1 MILKNIFKKNK
12 YFLGEHLGLAYKV
25 LKEVINMNDQNL
37 EVLNVLKSWMIF
49 NQVEDE
55 YLMDALIQEFK
66 EKVFEFKAEYDNL
79 KNVFAVEEAEEKRIH
94 MDSNAKEVLMM
105 FKSWV
110 VFNHPELDPIVNG
123 LIEEFDDNYE
133 AFKVQYD
140 DLKAVF
146 ASTND

>member
-1 MILKNIFKKNK
+1 MR
-12 YFLGEHLGLAYKV
+12 
-25 LKEVINMNDQNL
+25 DQNL
-37 EVLNVLKSWMIF
+37 EVLTILKSYVVF
-49 NQVEDE
+49 NQLEDE

-66 EKVFEFKAEYDNL
+66 EKGFEFKVEYDNL
-79 KNVFAVEEAEEKRIH
+79 KSVFAEKEAEEKRIH

-123 LIEEFDDNYE
+123 LIEEFDDNYD

-146 ASTND
+146 ASTNE

>member
-1 MILKNIFKKNK
+1 
-12 YFLGEHLGLAYKV
+12 
-25 LKEVINMNDQNL
+25 MNDQNL
-37 EVLNVLKSWMIF
+37 EVLNELKSWMIL
-49 NQVEDE
+49 NQLEDE
-55 YLMDALIQEFK
+55 VLMDVLIQEFK
-66 EKVFEFKAEYDNL
+66 EKVFEFKAKYDNL
-79 KNVFAVEEAEEKRIH
+79 KSVFAEKEAEEKRIH

-123 LIEEFDDNYE
+123 LMEEFDDNYE

>member
-1 MILKNIFKKNK
+1 MR
-12 YFLGEHLGLAYKV
+12 
-25 LKEVINMNDQNL
+25 DQNL
-37 EVLNVLKSWMIF
+37 EVLNVLKSYVVF
-49 NQVEDE
+49 NQLEDE

-66 EKVFEFKAEYDNL
+66 EKWFEFKVEYDNL
-79 KNVFAVEEAEEKRIH
+79 KSVFAEKEAEEKRIH

-123 LIEEFDDNYE
+123 LIEEFDDNYD

-146 ASTND
+146 TSTNE

>member
-1 MILKNIFKKNK
+1 MR
-12 YFLGEHLGLAYKV
+12 
-25 LKEVINMNDQNL
+25 DQNL
-37 EVLNVLKSWMIF
+37 EVLSVLKSYVVF
-49 NQVEDE
+49 NQLEDE
-55 YLMDALIQEFK
+55 YLIDALIQEFK
-66 EKVFEFKAEYDNL
+66 EKWFEFKAEYDNL
-79 KNVFAVEEAEEKRIH
+79 KSVFAEKEAEEKRIH

-123 LIEEFDDNYE
+123 LIEEFDDNYD

-146 ASTND
+146 TSTNE

>member
-1 MILKNIFKKNK
+1 M
-12 YFLGEHLGLAYKV
+12 LAYKV
-25 LKEVINMNDQNL
+25 LKEVRNMRDQNL
-37 EVLNVLKSWMIF
+37 EVLSVLKSYAVF
-49 NQVEDE
+49 NQKEDE
-55 YLMDALIQEFK
+55 YLLDTLIQEFK
-66 EKVFEFKAEYDNL
+66 EKWFEFKAEYDNL
-79 KNVFAVEEAEEKRIH
+79 KSVFAEKEAEEKRIH

-123 LIEEFDDNYE
+123 LIEEFDDNYD

-146 ASTND
+146 ASTNE

>member
-1 MILKNIFKKNK
+1 
-12 YFLGEHLGLAYKV
+12 
-25 LKEVINMNDQNL
+25 
-37 EVLNVLKSWMIF
+37 
-49 NQVEDE
+49 
-55 YLMDALIQEFK
+55 
-66 EKVFEFKAEYDNL
+66 
-79 KNVFAVEEAEEKRIH
+79 

-123 LIEEFDDNYE
+123 LIEEFDDNYD

-146 ASTND
+146 TSTNE